1 MAEFAYVFRGGEP
14 QGSPEQIQQQLQRW
28 VAWMKEL
35 AETGRLRN
43 RGAPLDRH
51 TGRLV
56 KGPSVTDGPYAEKD
70 VVAGFITVEA
80 DSFDHAVRIAG
91 GCPIHLTGGLVE
103 VRETLAMK
111 P

>member
-1 MAEFAYVFRGGEP
+1 M
-14 QGSPEQIQQQLQRW
+14 
-28 VAWMKEL
+28 
-35 AETGRLRN
+35 
-43 RGAPLDRH
+43 
-51 TGRLV
+51 
-56 KGPSVTDGPYAEKD
+56 TDGPYAEKD